1 MTKLESRNMT
11 PSTVTTK
18 GLSTNRF
25 PSNASL
31 PTSQSQKT
39 SNDPNNKKRR
49 ILSNNQI
56 IARLLFLLAF
66 IGMVNMLLGPL
77 GIGKEIATGGWKGG
91 DFLTNDLLRGLS
103 SSEKNLL
110 DKKEDVMISPKT
122 GKKTLSDLKNRV
134 SWKKGD
140 PLTNNLLV
148 KSRDIPIKDSRSKH
162 NSHRGMPKRRDRPQ
176 IRSRSKKDRKRHER
190 IKPERRKPER
200 MRGDKYNDR
209 NGDDGDD
216 NDGDDNGKYDDDE

>member
-1 MTKLESRNMT
+1 
-11 PSTVTTK
+11 
-18 GLSTNRF
+18 
-25 PSNASL
+25 
-31 PTSQSQKT
+31 
-39 SNDPNNKKRR
+39 
-49 ILSNNQI
+49 
-56 IARLLFLLAF
+56 
-66 IGMVNMLLGPL
+66 
-77 GIGKEIATGGWKGG
+77 
-91 DFLTNDLLRGLS
+91 
-103 SSEKNLL
+103 
-110 DKKEDVMISPKT
+110 MISPKT